1 MRLPQV
7 TTRQWMKAVA
17 VIALVLLQVELLRRF
32 DVYVGKAKYYEGRVR
47 IASIRNK
54 AEDAFGVFAADM
66 LDAQGKMTPEHERI
80 YDMLRAYYEKLAQK
94 YRHAAFHPWEAVEP
108 DPPLLT
114 RESVR
119 LWLGEELGTA
129 TTPEPASLEK

>member
-1 MRLPQV
+1 
-7 TTRQWMKAVA
+7 MKAVA

-54 AEDAFGVFAADM
+54 AEDAFGVFGPDVF
-66 LDAQGKMTPEHERI
+66 DAEGKMTPEHERI
-80 YDMLRAYYEKLAQK
+80 FDMLRAYYEKLARK

-119 LWLGEELGTA
+119 FWLGEEVGTA
-129 TTPEPASLEK
+129 MPPERASPEK